1 MTDIR
6 IRTLNGGEA
15 VVEREVVD
23 ALAAALRGEV
33 LTPESPGYDAARAVW
48 NGMIDRRPGLVVRAV
63 GPADVVRT
71 VQFARE
77 QGLLL
82 ALRGGG
88 HNIAGLGVCQGG
100 LVLDLSRMRAVR
112 VDPASRTARVE
123 AGATLADLDHEAQL
137 FGLATPVGIN
147 STTGIA
153 GLTLGGGFG
162 WLSRKHGLTVDNL
175 VSVDIVTAAGE
186 LLQASELEHE
196 DLFWAIR
203 GGGGNFGVVTSF
215 EFRLHPVGPE
225 VLAGLV
231 VHPFAD
237 APQVLREWRDLTRD
251 APDDL
256 ACWVV
261 MRQAPPLPF
270 LPPEWHGREVLVL
283 AMFWA
288 GEREAGEAALAP
300 FRALGNPLADV
311 VGPHSYAAWQQAFDP
326 LLAPGARNYWKS
338 HDFAEL
344 SDAALDA
351 LAGPIRALPDPGCE
365 VFLGQLGGAVGRRSA
380 DATAYPHRDTRYIV
394 NVHARWE
401 DRNRDEACIAW
412 ARDAFRLAAP
422 FASGGVYVN
431 FLTGEEADRV
441 AAAYGPNQDRLAE
454 LKRRYDPGNLFRFN
468 QNIRPAV
475 PA

>member
-283 AMFWA
+283 AIFWA

-365 VFLGQLGGAVGRRSA
+365 VFLGQLGGAVGRRPA

>member
-326 LLAPGARNYWKS
+326 LLTPGARNYWKS

-365 VFLGQLGGAVGRRSA
+365 VFLGQLGGAVGRRPA